1 MTVLLAWLV
10 PGSGHLLLRKYGR
23 AAIIFVTVAVT
34 FCVGLLAHGP
44 MFHPGEGQDV
54 LSRLIQYGGFIGDLC
69 NGFFYFLATWFGYSA
84 PDVAGYSPDYGSK
97 LLVAAG
103 LLNILAMVDAYEIA
117 TRQKD

>member
-1 MTVLLAWLV
+1 M
-10 PGSGHLLLRKYGR
+10 PGCGHLLLRKFGR

-34 FCVGLLAHGP
+34 FCIGLLAHGP
-44 MFHPGEGQDV
+44 MFHPGGGTDV

-69 NGFFYFLATWFGYSA
+69 NGLFYFLATWLGYSA

-103 LLNILAMVDAYEIA
+103 LLNVLAMVDAYEIA